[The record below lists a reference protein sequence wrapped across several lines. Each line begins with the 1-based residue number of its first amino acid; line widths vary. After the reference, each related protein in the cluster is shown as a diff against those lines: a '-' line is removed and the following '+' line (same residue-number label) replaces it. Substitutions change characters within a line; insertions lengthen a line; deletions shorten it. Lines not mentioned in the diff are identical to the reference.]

1 MKFAGLNPWVA
12 SWALTF
18 STASR
23 RQSATT
29 KNENVLPVGSLWPL
43 PGSGSVRA
51 YSSASMTKRLV
62 CGTKGVFSPRLTRCS
77 HKSKLLSRTA
87 GRLAESS
94 AIVWRA
100 VFAQC
105 DVLMS
110 SIVIGF
116 GFGFGF
122 LSASA
127 SGSPASKAFAAFDVG
142 KTRDAS
148 SPAATAARWTFGG
161 GRWGRRGGG
170 GQRSGRGRRRHGVK
184 KSEQPVCFGFG
195 GGGGGHHW
203 LNGNCVGPDSVHF
216 HSSDSSA
223 SQFAAHFVFPVAM
236 VAAEKRIG
244 EMR

>member
-1 MKFAGLNPWVA
+1 MKFAGLNPWAA

-18 STASR
+18 STASW

-51 YSSASMTKRLV
+51 YSSASIAKRLV

-127 SGSPASKAFAAFDVG
+127 SGSPASEALASLYVG
-142 KTRDAS
+142 EIRDAS
-148 SPAATAARWTFGG
+148 SPAATAARWTLGG
-161 GRWGRRGGG
+161 MRRDGR
-170 GQRSGRGRRRHGVK
+170 GQRSGRRRGIEKRQ
-184 KSEQPVCFGFG
+184 QPVCFGFG

-236 VAAEKRIG
+236 VAAEKRTG